1 MFTHSCHKITQQD
14 LSSFPDGKGFK
25 KKMATSLLLMKGIE

>member
-14 LSSFPDGKGFK
+14 PSAFLNGKGFK
-25 KKMATSLLLMKGIE
+25 KKIATLLLLMKGTE